1 MATRQHSQEKS
12 QKVEA
17 GFRVIA
23 TNSAYEK
30 LCRQSLKKLPARF
43 RSRFQLHSFSS
54 LEGIPFPDRQVA
66 RTIYVS
72 RLADLPAEGSK
83 KSLPASAESKHL
95 LFLSGLPIEAMPP
108 RLLQLDIRNP
118 HRLHL
123 AAERE
128 QSLIVDLVY
137 RLLGGMAH
145 ADGPQSI
152 VDAWVEN
159 ERLVLLSPGF
169 DRLAVPLKLLA
180 PMIGTDTTRIEAF
193 EIDEDGRF
201 LFWPHADVHLGWE
214 QLLQLVDPA
223 AAVSARQKTEG
234 FNKRYGMAI
243 RTFREEAGLTQSD
256 IAGVT
261 ERHLRR
267 VEHGDQAATTG
278 ILEAL
283 SVAHG
288 MSLDDYLER
297 LAKAL

>member
-1 MATRQHSQEKS
+1 MATRQLSRDKS
-12 QKVEA
+12 RKAEV
-17 GFRVIA
+17 GFRVVA
-23 TNSAYEK
+23 TNADYGK

-54 LEGIPFPDRQVA
+54 LEGVVFPEDQVA

-72 RLADLPAEGSK
+72 RLDDLPPESRK
-83 KSLPASAESKHL
+83 KSLPASSESKHL
-95 LFLSGLPIEAMPP
+95 VFLSGLPIEAMPT

-128 QSLIVDLVY
+128 HSLIVDLVY
-137 RLLGGMAH
+137 RFLSGMVH
-145 ADGPQSI
+145 ADGPQPI

-159 ERLVLLSPGF
+159 ESLVLLSPSF
-169 DRLAVPLKLLA
+169 DRLAIPLKPLA
-180 PMIGTDTTRIEAF
+180 PWIGTNVARIEAF
-193 EIDEDGRF
+193 EIDEDGRY
-201 LFWPHADVHLGWE
+201 LFWPHADVHLGWDQFLE
-214 QLLQLVDPA
+214 LVNPA

-234 FNKRYGMAI
+234 FNKRYGSAI
-243 RTFREEAGLTQSD
+243 KTLREKSGLKQSE

-283 SVAHG
+283 STAHG
-288 MSLDDYLER
+288 MSLDAYLR
-297 LAKAL
+297 HLARAL